1 MVDTIAEKVIFCRL
15 AVKVCADRI
24 TREVESP
31 DLLGSQRYIVLAYLA
46 QIADLTESTYGTQTT
61 SLFNDLGSLVY
72 LYEGRLFL
80 PNCLLSIFTRV
91 PLCGGCNVLM
101 KWAVRLRVRQAA
113 TISGALGTTVL
124 WTLHAYNKAAGLV
137 MNNIIVGTGMGD
149 AACVRRCQVV
159 SCWRERPG
167 SLPNMSRDQGIRG
180 YLPGTNR
187 SSESVRQFVSSTR
200 LLEVSSGAQKPDY
213 ERPRPIEGGE
223 CELAWEAWAGVGVNF
238 RQTARGSQDGDDL
251 AMGTM
256 SSDGP
261 ELGVQ
266 AVLKVSGIM
275 LARIPFHC
283 LVLGLSTSF
292 GLFQPPPHSVDI
304 ICATVSSR
312 QEAWVWSGH
321 TGVP

>member
-46 QIADLTESTYGTQTT
+46 QIADLTESTYDTQTT
-61 SLFNDLGSLVY
+61 SLFNDFGSLDY

-80 PNCLLSIFTRV
+80 PNCLLSIFTIV

-113 TISGALGTTVL
+113 TISGALGTTAPPNPRIMSADR
-124 WTLHAYNKAAGLV
+124 T
-137 MNNIIVGTGMGD
+137 MSGMGD

-167 SLPNMSRDQGIRG
+167 SLPNMSHDQGIRG

-187 SSESVRQFVSSTR
+187 SSESVRQF
-200 LLEVSSGAQKPDY
+200 KPDY

-223 CELAWEAWAGVGVNF
+223 CELAWE
-238 RQTARGSQDGDDL
+238 TARGSQDGDGL
-251 AMGTM
+251 AMETI

-275 LARIPFHC
+275 LAKIPFHC